1 MSTVSRFVR
10 KRLKPRLLAVYALAL
25 AIFWLASP
33 TPWTLAIGFV
43 LIVAGE
49 LLRIWATGH
58 LHKTEQLTVTGAYA
72 YLRHPL
78 YTGTLLIATGFAVM
92 AAHPLAAA
100 VYVLFLLGYFLYYMP
115 YKNLIEGA
123 RLESLYGDEYR
134 RYASAV
140 PALLPRIHPYIPL
153 GADPNASAAWEPLRF
168 EDNSELGTA
177 VVVGLGAV
185 LMLLRHLLG

>member
-1 MSTVSRFVR
+1 MSTVPRLVR
-10 KRLKPRLLAVYALAL
+10 KRLKPRLLVVYALAL
-25 AIFWLASP
+25 AIFWFARP
-33 TPWTLAIGFV
+33 TLWTLAIGFV
-43 LIVAGE
+43 LVAGGE

-92 AAHPLAAA
+92 AAHPLA
-100 VYVLFLLGYFLYYMP
+100 VGTYMLFLLGFFLYYMP

-140 PALLPRIHPYIPL
+140 PPLLPRIHPYIPL
-153 GADPNASAAWEPLRF
+153 GADPNATAGWEPLRF

-177 VVVGLGAV
+177 VGVGLGAA
-185 LMLLRHLLG
+185 LMVLRHLLG